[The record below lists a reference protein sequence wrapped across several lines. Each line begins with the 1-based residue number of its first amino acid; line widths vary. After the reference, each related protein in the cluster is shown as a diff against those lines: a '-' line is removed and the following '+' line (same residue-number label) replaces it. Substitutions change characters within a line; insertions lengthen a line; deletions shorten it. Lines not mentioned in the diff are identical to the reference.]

1 MRRRTFVTA
10 CGVTALAGCFG
21 ADEDDPDNESAQP
34 ADGQDNLSG
43 GNESGGN
50 ESGGGNESDGETSDE
65 EEQLGATDPDP
76 IEYSGSGNARTEPF
90 EARAGLTALRVEPIT
105 NMAVAVVDAQGDV
118 WRRLEWD
125 LRNYQGLVPV
135 DIPPGQY
142 TLVVRTERDWT
153 IQVIQPEVGDG
164 DLVTPEATLSGAE
177 PKYLGPVDF
186 SEIGSVAVDHAG
198 VGEFSLKLFDL
209 NGEFLRE
216 LYHDQGIFEADVT
229 VDYGGQGWLVVAASS
244 DWEIAVQSDG
254 GDTEPTGTRESEDE
268 GGNSSGGS
276 NTSGGSSSSGSNTS
290 GGSSSSGSNTFGG
303 GSSSGSNTSGGS
315 SSSGSNTSGGSNA
328 TSN

>member
-34 ADGQDNLSG
+34 TDGQN
-43 GNESGGN
+43 N
-50 ESGGGNESDGETSDE
+50 ESGGGNESDGGTGSEQD
-65 EEQLGATDPDP
+65 QLGATDPDP

-90 EARAGLTALRVEPIT
+90 AARPGLTALDVDPIT
-105 NMAVAVVDAQGDV
+105 GMAVDVVDAQGDV
-118 WRRLEWD
+118 WRELEWD

-135 DIPPGQY
+135 DIPQGQY
-142 TLVVRTERDWT
+142 TLEVRTDRDWT

-164 DLVTPEATLSGAE
+164 DLVTPEATLSGTE

-186 SEIGSVAVDHAG
+186 SEVGSVAIDHSG
-198 VGEFSLKLFDL
+198 VGEFSLKLYNL
-209 NGEFLRE
+209 SGEYLQE

-229 VDYGGQGWLVVAASS
+229 VDYSGQGWLVVAASS

-254 GDTEPTGTRESEDE
+254 GDTEPTGTRQSEDD
-268 GGNSSGGS
+268 
-276 NTSGGSSSSGSNTS
+276 
-290 GGSSSSGSNTFGG
+290 G
-303 GSSSGSNTSGGS
+303 GSSSGGNSTSG
-315 SSSGSNTSGGSNA
+315 
-328 TSN
+328 